1 MADTQDAPQT
11 VEPLPQLPG
20 SMGEAQEALLG
31 LMDSVEE
38 TPKKEEQAE
47 PASEEES
54 TEESEDESLES
65 DDESEDEE
73 SEEESEEA
81 DEEEDEEEE
90 EQDEVYA
97 VKVNGEDHEVTLD
110 ELVKGYSR
118 QSDYTRKTQ
127 ELSELRSQYD
137 TAKQQYE
144 AGVPEL
150 DSLKEQ
156 YMRALGET
164 IENSMAGLER
174 FNIDWEALKEE
185 DREEYLVKRDDF
197 RQAQDKIREYQGK
210 KQREEEQFHQG
221 MRQKHSQFLK
231 DEHQKLE
238 TLLPEWKKPDD
249 RSNLASQV
257 SNYALSQG
265 FTKEEVGSLVD
276 SRSFVALVKAMRYDE
291 LSTSSI
297 KSKKVKNKPKVV
309 RSGTGTSKKQAQK
322 SKKTAQMK
330 RLRESGKERD
340 AVSLLED
347 FVEL

>member
-1 MADTQDAPQT
+1 MADTQEAPQT
-11 VEPLPQLPG
+11 VRPLSQPQG
-20 SMGEAQEALLG
+20 SITEAQEALLG

-38 TPKKEEQAE
+38 IPEEEEQAE

-65 DDESEDEE
+65 EDESEDEE

-81 DEEEDEEEE
+81 DEEEGEEEE
-90 EQDEVYA
+90 EQDDVYA

-144 AGVPEL
+144 AGLPEL
-150 DSLKEQ
+150 DALKEQ

-197 RQAQDKIREYQGK
+197 RQAQDKIREYQGR
-210 KQREEEQFHQG
+210 KQHEEAQFHED
-221 MRQKHSQFLK
+221 MRKKHSQFLK
-231 DEHQKLE
+231 EEHQKLE

-249 RSNLASQV
+249 RSQLASQV
-257 SNYALSQG
+257 SEYALSQG

-291 LSTSSI
+291 LSKSSI

-309 RSGTGTSKKQAQK
+309 RSGSGATKKQTQK
-322 SKKTAQMK
+322 SKKNAQMN
-330 RLRESGKERD
+330 RLAETGKEID
-340 AVSLLED
+340 AAALLED